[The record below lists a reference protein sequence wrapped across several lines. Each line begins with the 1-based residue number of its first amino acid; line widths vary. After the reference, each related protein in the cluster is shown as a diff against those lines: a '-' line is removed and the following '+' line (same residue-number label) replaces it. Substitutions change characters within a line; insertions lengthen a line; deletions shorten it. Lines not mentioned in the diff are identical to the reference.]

1 VELSEL
7 STRRFLMIEILA
19 GALYVDAYLF
29 AFGGLMIGAF
39 TTLYGLTAIK
49 PEDLDKRIPPISDVL
64 PRRRCARFGP
74 QLRSRQKREKH
85 RDSGCSRDYR
95 RKPAGN
101 CAEQGLFG
109 GKNSEER
116 TILEPLIREP
126 NGAIRSKGHRE
137 RCESHE
143 VETLIEGSSPDSHG
157 LRKPGS
163 LR

>member
-74 QLRSRQKREKH
+74 NQTRNLTRARRSLVTLANRMWEARPFGSRWPPSDRSWATAKPPKTRKTSRLRLFARL
-85 RDSGCSRDYR
+85 
-95 RKPAGN
+95 PA
-101 CAEQGLFG
+101 
-109 GKNSEER
+109 
-116 TILEPLIREP
+116 
-126 NGAIRSKGHRE
+126 
-137 RCESHE
+137 
-143 VETLIEGSSPDSHG
+143 
-157 LRKPGS
+157 
-163 LR
+163 